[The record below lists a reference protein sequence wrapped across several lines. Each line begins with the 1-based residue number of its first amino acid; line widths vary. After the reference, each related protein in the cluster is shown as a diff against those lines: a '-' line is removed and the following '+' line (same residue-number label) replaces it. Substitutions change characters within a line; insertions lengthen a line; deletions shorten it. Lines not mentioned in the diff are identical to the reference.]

1 MKKTASLIA
10 ISLIFASAVFAQTL
24 KVTVNID
31 FGGNKPNESFQAEW
45 YEGMTAMTAL
55 QSGAD
60 VASHPIKTYIFVN
73 TINGVKTERGA
84 KAWYYEVNG
93 KSTGRIAF
101 RYTVNPSDT
110 ITWIYKKDVCSNT
123 VDKKCEK

>member
-1 MKKTASLIA
+1 MRKKSFA
-10 ISLIFASAVFAQTL
+10 IFVALLSALTLHAQKQ
-24 KVTVNID
+24 KVTVKID

-55 QSGAD
+55 QSSAD
-60 VASHPIKTYIFVN
+60 GASHPIKTYIFVN

-84 KAWYYEVNG
+84 EAWYYEVNG

-101 RYTVNPSDT
+101 RYTVNPGDT